1 MKRILRFDWDII
13 AGIAAAV
20 VAIVLHLLHVVHTG
34 VLLTIVLV
42 LLALLLIRDLR
53 REGQDE
59 QLAESL
65 DHIRGTVKEV
75 HLSLTP
81 PDAILIGPRQLRSE
95 SRRFVESASG
105 EMIWFNVCFLMF
117 QSQELFDLLLKP
129 AIGNPHVTSVQF
141 VSDDGERELW
151 QANMKPKIEA
161 CARGE
166 KIAEPRWRQ
175 LPKTV
180 SFILADVGP
189 EGATEALL
197 SFWGEPFMARTTGQQ
212 VPRYVFRV
220 QAHSELVPQL
230 VELERQHRMS
240 HSEHRDE
247 D

>member
-20 VAIVLHLLHVVHTG
+20 VAIVLHLLHVVHTE

-53 REGQDE
+53 RESQDE
-59 QLAESL
+59 RLSESL
-65 DHIRGTVKEV
+65 EEISGTVKDV
-75 HLSLTP
+75 RLSLAP
-81 PDAILIGPRQLRSE
+81 PDAVLIGPRQLRSE
-95 SRRFVESASG
+95 SRRFVESAGG
-105 EMIWFNVCFLMF
+105 EMTWFNVCFLMF
-117 QSQELFDLLLKP
+117 QSQGVFDLLLKP
-129 AIGNPHVTSVQF
+129 AVENPRVTSIQF
-141 VSDDGERELW
+141 VSDESERELW
-151 QANMKPKIEA
+151 QMNMKPKIDA
-161 CARGE
+161 CDGSG

-180 SFILADVGP
+180 SFILADIGP

-230 VELERQHRMS
+230 VELERQHRMAS
-240 HSEHRDE
+240 PGADE
-247 D
+247 G